1 MNNWRTILY
10 FVVAFF
16 FVLFSVLIGRFLLP
30 FITWCTSVDVVIAL
44 SVITAF
50 VSYFSSVCSAASWIR
65 LRLLHVST
73 DSSRRGGSKRVSK
86 VVVAIAVPIL
96 LSVGLNNLWFG
107 LRTDYDLYAWDD
119 YLIFDKG
126 VFTKFGT
133 KLIDDRGERTLA
145 YTDWGDKVIC
155 CWDYYRD
162 RDYESKYD
170 YRFEWYCN
178 IYDTD
183 GTLLENFRGISYS
196 EDYDPFYDIRTR
208 VIEKLRSEDYVV
220 PGY

>member
-1 MNNWRTILY
+1 MNNWKTILY
-10 FVVAFF
+10 FVGAFF

-30 FITWCTSVDVVIAL
+30 FITWCTSVEVVIVL
-44 SVITAF
+44 SVITAAGCIAGM
-50 VSYFSSVCSAASWIR
+50 VVAWR
-65 LRLLHVST
+65 
-73 DSSRRGGSKRVSK
+73 KRSK
-86 VVVAIAVPIL
+86 VKVVAAIAVPIF

-119 YLIFDKG
+119 YLISKHTY
-126 VFTKFGT
+126 VYTKFGT
-133 KLIDDRGERTLA
+133 ELIDTGGSMYRFLA

-155 CWDYYRD
+155 KWSYSRDSDYKS
-162 RDYESKYD
+162 EYD

-178 IYDTD
+178 VYDAD
-183 GTLLENFRGISYS
+183 GTLLENFRGICYS
-196 EDYDPFYDIRTR
+196 EDSYPSDMIRTR

>member
-1 MNNWRTILY
+1 MNNWKTILY

-30 FITWCTSVDVVIAL
+30 FITWCTSVLVVDMLSSITVLVCIVGMVVIAL
-44 SVITAF
+44 AK
-50 VSYFSSVCSAASWIR
+50 R
-65 LRLLHVST
+65 
-73 DSSRRGGSKRVSK
+73 SKFK
-86 VVVAIAVPIL
+86 VVAAIAVPIF
-96 LSVGLNNLWFG
+96 LSAGLNTLWFG
-107 LRTDYDLYAWDD
+107 LRTGDPVYVWDD
-119 YLIFDKG
+119 YLISDKG

-155 CWDYYRD
+155 CWNFN
-162 RDYESKYD
+162 RDYDYKSKYDD

-183 GTLLENFRGISYS
+183 GTLLENFRGICYS
-196 EDYDPFYDIRTR
+196 EDSYPFDMIRTR
-208 VIEKLRSEDYVV
+208 VIAKLRSGDYVV